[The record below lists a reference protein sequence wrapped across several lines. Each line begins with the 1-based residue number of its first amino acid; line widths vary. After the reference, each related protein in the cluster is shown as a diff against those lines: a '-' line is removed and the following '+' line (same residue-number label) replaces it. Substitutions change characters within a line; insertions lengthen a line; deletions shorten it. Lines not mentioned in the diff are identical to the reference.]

1 MHVFFVCPKAIS
13 CWELIGVCHIIQDLL
28 LNADNFAS
36 MLFDLIDRLST
47 QQQALVAMTLWSLW
61 KSRNA
66 KLWESTDT
74 SPSYIVT
81 HAKDSLNEWSCMQ
94 RAKVPIHNT
103 NHSTLGSNHWLA

>member
-81 HAKDSLNEWSCMQ
+81 NANDSLNEWSCM
-94 RAKVPIHNT
+94 
-103 NHSTLGSNHWLA
+103 